1 MKRCCRRRS
10 VAGSALL
17 VALAI
22 TATAVLR
29 RRGYRLGT
37 NTVVRCRKGHLFTT
51 IWIPLASIK
60 SLRLGWW
67 RLQYCPVGRHWSLV
81 APVKETDLSEE
92 ELLAAHEHR
101 DIRIP

>member
-1 MKRCCRRRS
+1 L
-10 VAGSALL
+10 VASSAWL

-22 TATAVLR
+22 GTTAVLR
-29 RRGYRLGT
+29 QRGYRLGT
-37 NTVVRCRKGHLFTT
+37 STVVRCRKGHLFTT

-92 ELLAAHEHR
+92 ELLAAHKQR